1 MTHKLKL
8 QNLKIKISNNT
19 TYVIAFLLLF
29 MATAIM
35 IIGFYVYLGNYL
47 DGTSRFGSNNFV
59 DTTVIYFSILSVIV
73 ILLFL
78 FSIFVLSSSKND
90 KKMMLEQQESNRVL
104 SQEAEIANK
113 ANKAKS
119 KFLSHMSHDIRT
131 PINGIIGMTNI
142 ALSNIDNKDKVEE
155 CLQKIDVASSH
166 LLSLINDILDM
177 SRIENGKVTI
187 STEPLDIHYILDECT
202 AIIEGHLEN
211 RNIKFITEVGS
222 FSYPYFKGD
231 ELHLLQILI
240 NILGNAVKFTPD
252 GGKIYFRVKEGKK
265 RDNIINYRFEVEDT
279 GIGMKQE
286 YLAHIWDPFSQ
297 EDNTSRSEYKGTGL
311 GLAITKQLVTLL
323 DGDITVESQEQVG
336 SKFTVKLPF
345 EITEESTVPLAQNDN
360 INLKGFKILLVED
373 NELSKEIEK
382 DILENHGAII
392 TEADNGEEAV
402 NIFCSSRVNRFDL
415 ILMDVM
421 MPIMDGLTATKTI
434 RALERADAKNIPIIA
449 MTANAYEEDIEMTLK
464 AGMNAHLSKPI
475 EINKFLK
482 TIDKF
487 RTERKSQHKLTFAKK

>member
-1 MTHKLKL
+1 MKHNLKLKK
-8 QNLKIKISNNT
+8 LKRKISNNK
-19 TYVIAFLLLF
+19 TYAITFLLLF
-29 MATAIM
+29 IATAII
-35 IIGFYVYLGNYL
+35 IIGFYVYVNNNL
-47 DGTSRFGSNNFV
+47 DEASIYNTNDFIHTV
-59 DTTVIYFSILSVIV
+59 VIYFSFLSIIV
-73 ILLFL
+73 VFLLL
-78 FSIFVLSSSKND
+78 FSILIFTSSKND
-90 KKMMLEQQESNRVL
+90 KRMMRQQEENNRML
-104 SQEAEIANK
+104 SHEAEIANK
-113 ANKAKS
+113 ANLAKS

-142 ALSNIDNKDKVEE
+142 AISNIDNHNKVEE

-177 SRIENGKVTI
+177 SRIENGKITI
-187 STEPLDIHYILDECT
+187 STEPLNINYILDKCT
-202 AIIEGHLEN
+202 AIIEGHLNN
-211 RNIKFITEVGS
+211 RNIRFITE
-222 FSYPYFKGD
+222 FSPFNYPYFKGD
-231 ELHLLQILI
+231 EMHLLQILI

-265 RDNIINYRFEVEDT
+265 CGDIINYHFEIEDT

-286 YLAHIWDPFSQ
+286 YISHIWTPFSQ
-297 EDNTSRSEYKGTGL
+297 EHNTSRSEYKGTGL

-323 DGDITVESQEQVG
+323 DGEVTVESEEHKG
-336 SKFTVKLPF
+336 SKFTVILPF
-345 EITEESTVPLAQNDN
+345 EITVENEVPSVQNDN
-360 INLKGFKILLVED
+360 INLKGLKVLLVED

-392 TEADNGEEAV
+392 TEADNGKVAV
-402 NIFCSSRVNRFDL
+402 DILCNSNVNHFDL

-434 RALERADAKNIPIIA
+434 RELKRPDAQNIPIIA
-449 MTANAYEEDIEMTLK
+449 MTANAYEEDVKKALN

-482 TIDKF
+482 AIEKF
-487 RTERKSQHKLTFAKK
+487 R